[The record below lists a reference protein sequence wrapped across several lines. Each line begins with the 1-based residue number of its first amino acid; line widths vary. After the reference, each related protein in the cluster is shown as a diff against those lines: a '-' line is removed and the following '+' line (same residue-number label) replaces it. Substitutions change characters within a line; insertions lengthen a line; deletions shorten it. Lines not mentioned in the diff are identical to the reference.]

1 MLSDIATSSE
11 AESKARMDEL
21 NKKIQALEKAK
32 KEKERR
38 DMLQKQA
45 LEAQRENQNK
55 GFLAGIKSFQVE
67 DIWLVS

>member
-1 MLSDIATSSE
+1 
-11 AESKARMDEL
+11 MDEL

-55 GFLAGIKSFQVE
+55 GFLAGIKSFNVE
-67 DIWLVS
+67 DI